1 MTFVPHK
8 ANQYRPHLIRRY
20 GITAMLI
27 VIILAQVGYNLSTTG
42 TVLGEKT
49 VVTTEALLTDT
60 NSERAKHELQPLVL
74 DDTLSK
80 AAQLKAEDMLR
91 QQYWAHTA
99 PDGTTPWQWFKSVGY
114 SYSFAGENLAK
125 NFRTADAVTTAW
137 MGSSEHQANILNAQY
152 SQVGFAV
159 AEGTL
164 EGKPVTLVVAL
175 YGAPKS
181 AQAATL
187 GATAINSAPATNPS
201 VGVMTRLGMA
211 VQSMT
216 PAALGSV
223 VVMLIVALVAFM
235 AHVYRNKLPK
245 TLRQSWYRHHGLM
258 KVGGMM
264 SLCLIV
270 VFLYSGGQI

>member
-20 GITAMLI
+20 GITTTLV
-27 VIILAQVGYNLSTTG
+27 VIILAQVGYNISTTG
-42 TVLGEKT
+42 LVLGEKT
-49 VVTTEALLTDT
+49 TVTAEALLSDT
-60 NSERAKHELQPLVL
+60 NNERTKHQLKPLVV
-74 DDTLSK
+74 DDTLSR
-80 AAQLKAEDMLR
+80 AAQLKADDMLR

-99 PDGTTPWQWFKSVGY
+99 PDGTTPWQWFKNVGY
-114 SYSFAGENLAK
+114 SYSYAGENLAK

-137 MGSSEHQANILNAQY
+137 MASSEHQANILNKQY

-159 AEGTL
+159 AEGLL
-164 EGKPVTLVVAL
+164 EGKATTLVVAL

-181 AQAATL
+181 AQVATL
-187 GATAINSAPATNPS
+187 GATNSAPATYQP

-216 PAALGSV
+216 PAALGSIV
-223 VVMLIVALVAFM
+223 LLLIIAFVALM
-235 AHVYRNKLPK
+235 AHAYRDKLPK
-245 TLRQSWYRHHGLM
+245 HLRQSWYRHHGLM
-258 KVGGMM
+258 KMGGMM